1 MCLWGN
7 KVSLFLYFTIRK
19 LGEDNCEK
27 GGVVSHLR
35 PTYNLIDI

>member
-7 KVSLFLYFTIRK
+7 KGSLFLYFTIRK
-19 LGEDNCEK
+19 LGEDSYEK
-27 GGVVSHLR
+27 GGVMFHLR